1 MAREVRTSSRLD
13 STLLDRGLAAS
24 AEAGETYI
32 KQADAVAN
40 RVTAEGQGIE
50 NLGLAKK
57 NFWTSYGSGVR
68 IGLIASGAGL
78 GSLLFLLGVSFVVD
92 AFRRPYTTSAY
103 NSVVEQNAFLTDQVA
118 QISRVLA
125 EERTKP
131 SVEATKPASET
142 KTETPVP
149 APASTEVTGVATTAV
164 PFDQTQTDCPS
175 NLSYTERC
183 IGVHKYADGQ
193 SYQGEWKDGLPDG
206 DGSLTMVD
214 GAKINGTW
222 SAGLPSSVK
231 LPTSDVTPLKTVTVF
246 MTQSGSSID
255 PTIIGIVVGHEFE
268 DGNSEMWYSAYCYAQ
283 ILEEDGLTKKIDLSR
298 YENPTSEIFMVDYR
312 SAYSGVI
319 TLADFREA
327 QRVCPYVR
335 SDFNLW
341 KQ

>member
-13 STLLDRGLAAS
+13 TSLLDRGLAAS

-40 RVTAEGQGIE
+40 RVTAEGRGIE
-50 NLGLAKK
+50 NLGLAKR

-68 IGLIASGAGL
+68 IALIASGVGL
-78 GSLLFLLGVSFVVD
+78 GSLLFLFGVSFVVD
-92 AFRRPYTTSAY
+92 AVRRPYTTSAY
-103 NSVVEQNAFLTDQVA
+103 NSIVEQNASLTDQ
-118 QISRVLA
+118 ISKISKLLA

-131 SVEATKPASET
+131 SVEATTPASET

-164 PFDQTQTDCPS
+164 PFDETKTDCPS
-175 NLSYTERC
+175 NMSYTEKC
-183 IGVHKYADGQ
+183 IGFHKYADGQ

-206 DGSLTMVD
+206 NGSLTMID
-214 GAKINGTW
+214 GTKIEGIW
-222 SAGLPSSVK
+222 SSGLPSSVK
-231 LPTSDVTPLKTVTVF
+231 LPTSEVNPLKTVTVF

-255 PTIIGIVVGHEFE
+255 PTIIEIVVGHEFE
-268 DGNSEMWYSAYCYAQ
+268 DGNSEMWYRAYCYAA
-283 ILEEDGLTKKIDLSR
+283 IIKEDELRKTINLSG
-298 YENPTSEIFMVDYR
+298 YENPTSEILMADYR

-319 TLADFREA
+319 TEADFREA
-327 QRVCPYVR
+327 QSVCPYVR